1 MGLCPAQQASRDL
14 PAHKSRKASDA
25 SRVKYIHQPVEQ
37 GAYSEM
43 YRLEDRHWWFRGRRH
58 VIGALLQRADLPPKP
73 RLLDAGCG
81 TGRNLVEFGAL
92 GPTAGV
98 DPSAEAV
105 EFCRRRGL
113 DNVKCAD
120 LEALPF
126 PDGEFDLLL
135 ACDVL
140 EHVLHDDVA
149 LKELLRVAD
158 AGATLIITA
167 PAYQWLWTEHDVQ
180 LHHFRRYT
188 QSTIRARVSAAGW
201 RIVYSTYF
209 NSILLPL
216 VAAAR
221 VVNRGGSRSGHT
233 DLDRTPAGVNGVLEQ
248 PMKLEA
254 VLIRHGGRLPAGVSL
269 GLICR
274 KNNLVDEKYKTR

>member
-1 MGLCPAQQASRDL
+1 MGSSQSQQASGDL
-14 PAHKSRKASDA
+14 QAHKLRKVSDA
-25 SRVKYIHQPVEQ
+25 STVKYIHQPVEQ
-37 GAYSEM
+37 DAYSEM

-58 VIGALLQRADLPPKP
+58 VIRALLLRADLPPKP
-73 RLLDAGCG
+73 RILDAGCG
-81 TGRNLVEFGAL
+81 TGRNLVEFGML

-98 DPSAEAV
+98 DPSADAV
-105 EFCRRRGL
+105 SFCRQRGL

-126 PDGEFDLLL
+126 SAGEFDLLL

-158 AGATLIITA
+158 AGATLIITV

-180 LHHFRRYT
+180 LHHYRRYSL
-188 QSTIRARVSAAGW
+188 STIGAIVRAAGW
-201 RIVYSTYF
+201 SIAYSTYF
-209 NSILLPL
+209 NSILLPV

-221 VVNRGGSRSGHT
+221 VIPRGSSRSGHT
-233 DLDRTPAGVNGVLEQ
+233 DLDRTPPGLNGVLEQ

-254 VLIRHGGRLPAGVSL
+254 VLIRHGARLPAGVSL

-274 KNNLVDEKYKTR
+274 KNLDQD

>member
-1 MGLCPAQQASRDL
+1 
-14 PAHKSRKASDA
+14 
-25 SRVKYIHQPVEQ
+25 
-37 GAYSEM
+37 M

-58 VIGALLQRADLPPKP
+58 VIRALLQRANLPPKP

-92 GPTAGV
+92 GPAAGV
-98 DPSAEAV
+98 DPSPEAV
-105 EFCRRRGL
+105 AFCRQRGL

-126 PDGEFDLLL
+126 PGGEFDLLL

-140 EHVLHDDVA
+140 EHVLHDYVA

-158 AGATLIITA
+158 TGATLIITA
-167 PAYQWLWTEHDVQ
+167 PAYKWLWTEHDVQ
-180 LHHFRRYT
+180 LHHFRRYSL
-188 QSTIRARVSAAGW
+188 STIRTRVRAAGW
-201 RIVYSTYF
+201 TVSYSTYF

-221 VVNRGGSRSGHT
+221 VVRRRSSRSGHT
-233 DLDRTPAGVNGVLEQ
+233 DLDRTPTALNGVLEQ
-248 PMKLEA
+248 PMKLES
-254 VLIRHGGRLPAGVSL
+254 VLIRHGVPLPAGVSL
-269 GLICR
+269 GLVCR
-274 KNNLVDEKYKTR
+274 KN

>member
-1 MGLCPAQQASRDL
+1 
-14 PAHKSRKASDA
+14 
-25 SRVKYIHQPVEQ
+25 
-37 GAYSEM
+37 M

-58 VIGALLQRADLPPKP
+58 VIRALLQRADLPPKP

-105 EFCRRRGL
+105 AFCHERGL

-126 PDGEFDLLL
+126 SAGEFDLLL

-140 EHVLHDDVA
+140 EHVHHDDVA
-149 LKELLRVAD
+149 LNELLRVAD
-158 AGATLIITA
+158 ARATLIITA

-188 QSTIRARVSAAGW
+188 LRTIRTRVRAAGW
-201 RIVYSTYF
+201 SIEYSTYF
-209 NSILLPL
+209 NSFLLPL

-221 VVNRGGSRSGHT
+221 VVQRGSSRSGHT
-233 DLDRTPAGVNGVLEQ
+233 DLDRTPTGVNGVLEQ

-254 VLIRHGGRLPAGVSL
+254 LLIRHGARLPAGVSL
-269 GLICR
+269 GLICIKIDGKPGR
-274 KNNLVDEKYKTR
+274 

>member
-1 MGLCPAQQASRDL
+1 MGSSPSQQASRDL

-25 SRVKYIHQPVEQ
+25 STVKYIHQPVEQ

-58 VIGALLQRADLPPKP
+58 VIRALLHHAELPPKP

-81 TGRNLVEFGAL
+81 TGRNLVEFGML

-98 DPSAEAV
+98 DPSADAV
-105 EFCRRRGL
+105 AFCRQRGL
-113 DNVKCAD
+113 DNVECAD
-120 LEALPF
+120 LEALPYSA
-126 PDGEFDLLL
+126 GEFDLLL

-140 EHVLHDDVA
+140 EHVHHDDVA

-158 AGATLIITA
+158 VGATLIITA

-180 LHHFRRYT
+180 LHHYRRYSLT
-188 QSTIRARVSAAGW
+188 TIGAVVRAAGW
-201 RIVYSTYF
+201 SIAYSTYF

-221 VVNRGGSRSGHT
+221 VVNRGSSRSGHT
-233 DLDRTPAGVNGVLEQ
+233 DLDRTPPGLNGVLEQ
-248 PMKLEA
+248 PMRLEA
-254 VLIRHGGRLPAGVSL
+254 LLIRHGARLPAGVSL
-269 GLICR
+269 GLVCT
-274 KNNLVDEKYKTR
+274 K